1 MSLLKTTL
9 CVEKFQS
16 PKAASI
22 HWEQAFCFFSA
33 QDGAK
38 KMDQELFRALCIQYF
53 LSDDEED
60 PGNFVTGKTDFS
72 DIEVRYTPT
81 VEEKKTCWPLDV
93 ICDVYI
99 ITSRGAKFIY
109 GKSDFLNFQR
119 ERDFSYFTIHVYS
132 LK

>member
-1 MSLLKTTL
+1 MVNSPELAENYFVCGEISVQKT
-9 CVEKFQS
+9 
-16 PKAASI
+16 ASV
-22 HWEQAFCFFSA
+22 HWEQTFCFFST

-81 VEEKKTCWPLDV
+81 VEEKKTC
-93 ICDVYI
+93 
-99 ITSRGAKFIY
+99 
-109 GKSDFLNFQR
+109 
-119 ERDFSYFTIHVYS
+119 
-132 LK
+132 